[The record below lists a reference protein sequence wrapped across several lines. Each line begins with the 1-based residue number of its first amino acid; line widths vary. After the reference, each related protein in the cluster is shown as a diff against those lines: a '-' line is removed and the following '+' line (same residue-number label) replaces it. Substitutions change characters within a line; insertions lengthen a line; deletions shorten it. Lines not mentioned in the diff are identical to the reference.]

1 MNVTEAVASRRSVR
15 QFLDEPV
22 DQATLAGVLA
32 KAQRAPSGGNT
43 QPWNAVI
50 LTGQPLADLT
60 AEIKAKAA
68 TAPIGDGHE
77 YDIYPKG
84 LEGRYEDQRRGVG
97 KAMFDALG
105 LAREDGAGRI
115 AQMGKNWDSFG
126 APVQLFTYTRKYMG
140 PPQWSDMGMWL
151 QTVMLLLR
159 EEGLDSCAQEIWA
172 MYGTTM
178 RELLNIDDQH
188 IFFCGMAIGYRD
200 TDAAVN
206 NFTVPRVE
214 IDQAIRWDGFCNVA
228 YPG

>member
-15 QFLDEPV
+15 QFLDKPV
-22 DQATLAGVLA
+22 DKATLEHVLA

-50 LTGQPLADLT
+50 LTGAPLADLT
-60 AEIKAKAA
+60 AKIKAKVAI
-68 TAPIGDGHE
+68 APLGDGHE

-84 LEGRYEDQRRGVG
+84 LDGRYEEQRRGVG
-97 KAMFDALG
+97 KAMFDALN
-105 LAREDGAGRI
+105 LAREDGAARL
-115 AQMGKNWDSFG
+115 AQVGKNWDSFG

-178 RELLNIDDQH
+178 RELLNIDDEH

-200 TDAAVN
+200 ADAAVN

-214 IDQAIRWDGFCNVA
+214 IAQAIRWGGF
-228 YPG
+228 

>member
-1 MNVTEAVASRRSVR
+1 MNVTEAVSTRRSIR
-15 QFLDEPV
+15 QFTDQPV
-22 DQATLAGVLA
+22 DQATLERVLA
-32 KAQRAPSGGNT
+32 KAQASPSGGNT

-60 AEIKAKAA
+60 AKIKAKAA
-68 TAPIGDGHE
+68 TAPAGEGYE

-105 LAREDGAGRI
+105 LAREDGAGRV
-115 AQMGKNWDSFG
+115 AQMAKNWDSFG
-126 APVQLFTYTRKYMG
+126 APVQLFTFTRKYMG

-172 MYGTTM
+172 MYGTYM
-178 RELLNIDDQH
+178 RELLNIDDEH

-200 TDAAVN
+200 ADAAIN
-206 NFTVPRVE
+206 NFTVPRVDIE
-214 IDQAIRWDGFCNVA
+214 QAIRWEGF
-228 YPG
+228 

>member
-1 MNVTEAVASRRSVR
+1 MNVTEAVATRRSIR
-15 QFLDEPV
+15 QFLPTAVPQDAL
-22 DQATLAGVLA
+22 QRVLQ
-32 KAQRAPSGGNT
+32 KAQRSPSGGNT

-60 AEIKAKAA
+60 AKIKAKAA
-68 TAPIGDGHE
+68 TAPLGEGHE

-105 LAREDGAGRI
+105 LAREDGAGRV
-115 AQMGKNWDSFG
+115 AQMMKNWDSFD

-172 MYGTTM
+172 MYGTYM
-178 RELLNIDDQH
+178 RELLNIDDDH

-200 TDAAVN
+200 PDAPVN
-206 NFTVPRVE
+206 GFTVPRVE
-214 IDQAIRWDGFCNVA
+214 IDQAIRWEGF
-228 YPG
+228 

>member
-15 QFLDEPV
+15 QFLDKPV
-22 DQATLAGVLA
+22 DQAILERVLA
-32 KAQRAPSGGNT
+32 KAQRSPSGGNT

-50 LTGQPLADLT
+50 LTGAPLADLT
-60 AEIKAKAA
+60 AKIKAKVA
-68 TAPIGDGHE
+68 TAPLGDGHE
-77 YDIYPKG
+77 YSIYPKG
-84 LEGRYEDQRRGVG
+84 LDGRYEEQRRGVG
-97 KAMFDALG
+97 KAMFDALN
-105 LAREDGAGRI
+105 LAREDGAGRL
-115 AQMGKNWDSFG
+115 AQVGKNWDSFG

-178 RELLNIDDQH
+178 REILNIDDDH

-200 TDAAVN
+200 SDAAVN
-206 NFTVPRVE
+206 NFSVPRVE
-214 IDQAIRWDGFCNVA
+214 MDQAIRWDGF
-228 YPG
+228 

>member
-15 QFLDEPV
+15 QFLDKPV
-22 DQATLAGVLA
+22 DKDILERVLA
-32 KAQRAPSGGNT
+32 KAQRSPSGGNT

-50 LTGQPLADLT
+50 LTGAPLADLT
-60 AEIKAKAA
+60 AKIKAKVA
-68 TAPIGDGHE
+68 TAPMGDGHE

-84 LEGRYEDQRRGVG
+84 LDGRYEEQRRGVG
-97 KAMFDALG
+97 KAMFDALN
-105 LAREDGAGRI
+105 LAREDGAGRL
-115 AQMGKNWDSFG
+115 AQVGKNWDSFG

-151 QTVMLLLR
+151 QTIMLLLR

-178 RELLNIDDQH
+178 RALLNIDDEH

-200 TDAAVN
+200 ADAPVN

-214 IDQAIRWDGFCNVA
+214 IAQAIRWDGF
-228 YPG
+228 

>member
-1 MNVTEAVASRRSVR
+1 MNVTEAVATRRSIR
-15 QFLDEPV
+15 QFLPTPV
-22 DQATLAGVLA
+22 PQETLQRVLQ
-32 KAQRAPSGGNT
+32 KAQRSPSGGNT
-43 QPWNAVI
+43 QPWNAVL
-50 LTGQPLADLT
+50 LTGEPLADLT
-60 AEIKAKAA
+60 AKIKAKAA
-68 TAPIGDGHE
+68 TAPMGEGHE

-105 LAREDGAGRI
+105 LAREDGAGRV
-115 AQMGKNWDSFG
+115 AQMMKNWDSFN

-172 MYGTTM
+172 MYGIYM
-178 RELLNIDDQH
+178 RELLNIDDDH

-200 TDAAVN
+200 PDAPVN

-214 IDQAIRWDGFCNVA
+214 IDQAIRWEGF
-228 YPG
+228 